1 MIDMEAKAYEENKR
15 IEAFLEKLGK
25 CMGTDTVFTKRLVT
39 EFVVLVV
46 AADMKGIVY
55 NKMKP
60 MSLKPGNLFVDMK
73 GALKAAAEIFAGY
86 QKPDS
91 WLSGVQLLLLL
102 ILSLKGIVNVN
113 LPENS
118 AEIIIQLNRM
128 GAYDSPVE
136 ETVLRQ
142 KVWDLEKERG
152 LELVEHRSF
161 METMEFLDRYKIVEL
176 RDGKVRLAEKVFG
189 KDFA

>member
-152 LELVEHRSF
+152 LELVEQRSF